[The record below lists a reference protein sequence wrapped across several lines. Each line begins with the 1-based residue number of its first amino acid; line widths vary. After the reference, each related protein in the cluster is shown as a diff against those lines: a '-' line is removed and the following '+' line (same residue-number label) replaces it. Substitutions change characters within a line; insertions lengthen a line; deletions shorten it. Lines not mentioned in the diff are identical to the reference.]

1 MSATHSAKREL
12 IQQLKEHFESEV
24 KEAPSPEAA
33 RSSAQALLMYRFLPI
48 REGDDIAAP
57 GSLLHIAT
65 ETQPQAAPHSARKSW
80 VLIVPSHGGLVTE
93 FQGSPVQ
100 VVTPQSPLGELLLGC
115 KAGESRS
122 LASSSGTQR
131 TYRILSVS

>member
-24 KEAPSPEAA
+24 KDAPSPEAA
-33 RSSAQALLMYRFLPI
+33 KSSAQALLMYRFLPV
-48 REGDDIAAP
+48 READDIAAP
-57 GSLLHIAT
+57 GSLLEIAT
-65 ETQPQAAPHSARKSW
+65 ETQPRTDSQSSRRSW
-80 VLIVPSHGGLVTE
+80 VLIVPSHGGLVTA
-93 FQGSPVQ
+93 FQGAPVQ

-122 LASSSGTQR
+122 LESSSGTKR
-131 TYRILSVS
+131 TYRILSIS